1 MSETNKEKTVKF
13 DVPEKPKHGKLMKF
27 LLASH
32 SRSSGEAKHVVK
44 PRKDGKDPK
53 KEALKVLV
61 LFLGAIII
69 TVWHL
74 ATSARI
80 APANTKGVGHAG
92 KRKKEQRRRKEEA
105 IAEKKE
111 EENLMKSRVQN
122 VDCNFFTAQSLIPH
136 EYNTAKPL
144 LGTYTTFDVKD
155 GDVVSLL
162 QANKNTAAGS
172 DSSASG
178 VYIMPHHNLAN
189 VRSAEDRPCTEN
201 SFVAT
206 KPIMVGGELYV
217 NFDDPCLAHMHQ
229 AGTPRLEDYIRADE
243 IMNDAF
249 QVGRQMKQK
258 KGARLNLGV
267 LDDRYVQFMKDTIS
281 RFDVVTASLIPGS
294 FHGMREASRVGFV
307 ECLAPR
313 KGSWIISSGQCVDAG
328 DKHAVV
334 DETVTNVKGANTD
347 EEEEL

>member
-1 MSETNKEKTVKF
+1 MSETKEKTVKF

-32 SRSSGEAKHVVK
+32 SRSSGDAKHVVR

-53 KEALKVLV
+53 KEAMKVMV
-61 LFLGAIII
+61 LFLGAVIIS
-69 TVWHL
+69 VWHL
-74 ATSARI
+74 ATSVKI
-80 APANTKGVGHAG
+80 APSSTRGVGHAG
-92 KRKKEQRRRKEEA
+92 KKQKEQRQKRKEA
-105 IAEKKE
+105 IAKKKE
-111 EENLMKSRVQN
+111 EENLMNGRARN
-122 VDCNFFTAQSLIPH
+122 VDCNFFAAQSLIPH
-136 EYNTAKPL
+136 EYNAAKPL
-144 LGTYTTFDVKD
+144 MGIYATFDVKD
-155 GDVVSLL
+155 GDVVSF
-162 QANKNTAAGS
+162 QANAAAGS

-206 KPIMVGGELYV
+206 KPIMAGGELYV
-217 NFDDPCLAHMHQ
+217 DFNDQCLTHMHQ
-229 AGTPRLEDYIRADE
+229 AGTPHLEDYIRADE

-249 QVGRQMKQK
+249 KVGRQMKQRK
-258 KGARLNLGV
+258 DARLNLGV
-267 LDDRYVQFMKDTIS
+267 LDDRYVQFMKDTIA
-281 RFDVVTASLIPGS
+281 RFDAVTASLIPSS
-294 FHGMREASRVGFV
+294 FYGMREASRVGFV
-307 ECLAPR
+307 EYLAPR

-347 EEEEL
+347 EEEL